1 MRPIMTGE
9 QQPVSEAKNCALC
22 SLVTPRLPA
31 NSNCISVDFWTTC
44 KDIASAEGNV
54 VALKVLVE
62 HGANV
67 SAQDR
72 WGNTIYDEA
81 KRSNA
86 GQLLAYLKTF
96 QGQQQQAAEESDG
109 LIMDV

>member
-1 MRPIMTGE
+1 MC
-9 QQPVSEAKNCALC
+9 AKSVALL
-22 SLVTPRLPA
+22 SPRRLPA
-31 NSNCISVDFWTTC
+31 KSNCTSFFGFGLLA
-44 KDIASAEGNV
+44 DIASAEGNV

-67 SAQDR
+67 AARDR

-86 GQLLAYLKTF
+86 GQLLAYLKAF
-96 QGQQQQAAEESDG
+96 QDQQQQAAEESDG
-109 LIMDV
+109 IVMDV